1 MERIKVMKKT
11 LIMVLTGLVIL
22 AGGCTPKA
30 TETSPSPRITGEQV
44 SVPIILSDLPSSGP
58 EAPDDIVHTPGGDT
72 YRANVHEQEVPDK
85 WPEIETVET
94 RLTSGPEAI
103 FVRYRADIA
112 TKAGETRNNLL
123 NVRKEDGRFE
133 NVGLEAIK
141 LYTIGA
147 PKSVQFEQ
155 RPAGGLPG
163 TIAAVLVI
171 EIPANI
177 ESEQYSFL
185 IGFEIEGQNYG
196 TLPCTIEVTR

>member
-1 MERIKVMKKT
+1 MKKIIIIMLSI
-11 LIMVLTGLVIL
+11 LIIL

-30 TETSPSPRITGEQV
+30 TETSPSPSITGEQV

-58 EAPDDIVHTPGGDT
+58 EAPDDIVHTPGADT
-72 YRANVHEQEVPDK
+72 YRANVNEQGVPDR
-85 WPEIETVET
+85 WPEVETVET

-103 FVRYRADIA
+103 FVRYRADVV
-112 TKAGETRNNLL
+112 TKTGETRNNLL

-133 NVGLEAIK
+133 NADLEVIK
-141 LYTIGA
+141 LFTIGA
-147 PKSVQFEQ
+147 PKSVWFEQ

-177 ESEQYSFL
+177 ESGQYSFL
-185 IGFEIEGQNYG
+185 IGFEFEGKDYG
-196 TLPCTIEVTR
+196 TLPCTIEVTG